1 MSESVTTKDPDVT
14 SEAEAAVDDDP
25 RAEDT
30 VEVADAEHDGAQ
42 AAGMRRF
49 GRILTRWRVVVPVLL
64 LTASATVFAVLY
76 FTQYRID
83 QQTNDAA
90 AASAVRAASEAT
102 VSLLSYKPDTLQ
114 ADLAAAK
121 SHLTGEFRDYYSQFS
136 DEILMPAARDREV
149 TTSASVVRAANAE
162 IHSNTAKVLVFVNQT
177 TTSRER
183 PEPAQSA
190 SSVMVSLTKIDG
202 RWLMSAFDPI

>member
-1 MSESVTTKDPDVT
+1 MT
-14 SEAEAAVDDDP
+14 SEAKAPVDDA
-25 RAEDT
+25 RAENTD
-30 VEVADAEHDGAQ
+30 EAHDAARP
-42 AAGMRRF
+42 AGPRRV
-49 GRILTRWRVVVPVLL
+49 RSKLLRWRVVVPALA

-76 FTQYRID
+76 FTQYRAD
-83 QQTNDAA
+83 QQTGDAA

-121 SHLTGEFRDYYSQFS
+121 SHLTGEFLDYYSKFS

-149 TTSASVVRAANAE
+149 MTSASVVRAADAE
-162 IHSNTAKVLVFVNQT
+162 IHADTAKVLVFVNQT

-183 PEPAQSA
+183 PEPAQNA
-190 SSVMVSLTKIDG
+190 SSVMVSLAKVDG